1 MLPVLPGLSVF
12 MVKINV
18 LNAALENLETYL
30 ITLNVKIVVLVI
42 TLNQLVHTQQPRV
55 LNVQ

>member
-1 MLPVLPGLSVF
+1 MLSVLPVLLVS

>member
-1 MLPVLPGLSVF
+1 MLPVLPVLLVS